1 MRTHYCGRV
10 DETSIGKAVT
20 VAGWAHRR
28 RDHGGVIF
36 VDLRDREGLLQI
48 VFDPDKADVFASA
61 ERVRNEFVLKVTGLV
76 RARPPGTAN
85 ANLKSGQ
92 VEVLCQE
99 LEILN
104 RSEPLPFQLD
114 ETVSEEVR
122 LRFRYLDLRR
132 EEMRERLLLRHRITR
147 AMRHYLDEAG
157 FVDIETPMLSKA
169 TPEGARDYLVPS
181 RTHAGKFFALPQSPQ
196 IYKQLLMISGFD
208 RYYQIVRCFRD
219 EDLRAD
225 RQPEFTQLDI
235 ETSFLDQAE
244 IQRLMEGLIHHLFKQ
259 VLGVELPSPMP
270 RMSYAE
276 AMRRYGSDKPDL
288 RVPLELVDVADL
300 VKGCDFK
307 VFAGPAADPR
317 GRVTALCV
325 PQGGK
330 LSRKEID
337 DYTAYVA
344 RYGAKGLAY
353 IKVNELSKGREGLQS
368 PILKFLSDSAISGI
382 MQRVAAKDGDLIF
395 FGADSGKVVS
405 DALGA
410 LRLKVGQDLKMVAAG
425 WRPLWVVDFPM
436 FEWDEEAKRWQ
447 AMHHPFTSPANLDS
461 AALTAS
467 PGEAIAKA
475 YDMVLNGS
483 EIGGGSVRIH
493 NQELQS
499 AVFDLLGISAEE
511 ARLKFGFLLDALK
524 FGAPPHGGIAFGLD
538 RLAMLMAGAD
548 SIRDVIAFPKT
559 QTAADLLDG
568 CAHRG
573 KRSSASGTAHSRA
586 YAAEDRLTLAA
597 ISPAR
602 IRLDRNLYRGRRI
615 SAARAPPAAG
625 ILAIRDGQPRMG

>member
-1 MRTHYCGRV
+1 MRTHYCGQV
-10 DETSIGKAVT
+10 GESAIGQVVT

-48 VFDPDKADVFASA
+48 VFDPDRAAVFAMA
-61 ERVRNEFVLKVTGLV
+61 ERVRNEYVLKVTGLV
-76 RARPPGTAN
+76 RVRPGGTAN
-85 ANLKSGQ
+85 VNLKAGQ
-92 VEVLCQE
+92 VELLCHD

-114 ETVSEEVR
+114 EHVSEEVR
-122 LRFRYLDLRR
+122 LRFRYIDLRR
-132 EEMRERLLLRHRITR
+132 EEMRDRLLLRHRITR
-147 AMRHYLDEAG
+147 AMRHYLDDAG

-235 ETSFLDQAE
+235 ETSFLDQKD
-244 IQRLMEGLIHHLFKQ
+244 IQALMEGQVRHLFKQ
-259 VLGVELPSPMP
+259 VLNVDLPDPLPTMT
-270 RMSYAE
+270 YAE

-353 IKVNELSKGREGLQS
+353 VKVNESAKGREGLQS
-368 PILKFLSDSAISGI
+368 PILKFLSDAAIAGILERTSA
-382 MQRVAAKDGDLIF
+382 RDGDLIF

-410 LRLKVGQDLKMVAAG
+410 LRLKVGHDLRLVASG

-436 FEWDEEAKRWQ
+436 FEYDPESRRWA
-447 AMHHPFTSPANLDS
+447 AMHHPFTSPVNLDY
-461 AALTAS
+461 AALSAS
-467 PGEAIAKA
+467 PGEALAKA
-475 YDMVLNGS
+475 YDLVLNGS

-493 NQELQS
+493 TQELQS
-499 AVFDLLGISAEE
+499 VVFDLLGISPEE
-511 ARLKFGFLLDALK
+511 ARTKFGFLLDALK

-559 QTAADLLDG
+559 QTAADLLMD
-568 CAHRG
+568 APTEVSEAQLRELH
-573 KRSSASGTAHSRA
+573 
-586 YAAEDRLTLAA
+586 
-597 ISPAR
+597 
-602 IRLDRNLYRGRRI
+602 IRVRT
-615 SAARAPPAAG
+615 PPK
-625 ILAIRDGQPRMG
+625 IE

>member
-1 MRTHYCGRV
+1 MRTHYCGQV
-10 DETSIGKAVT
+10 GETSVGQVVT
-20 VAGWAHRR
+20 VAGWAQRR

-36 VDLRDREGLLQI
+36 VDLRDREGLLQV
-48 VFDPDKADVFASA
+48 VFDPDLPDVFALA
-61 ERVRNEFVLKVTGLV
+61 ERVRNEYVLEVTGLV
-76 RARPPGTAN
+76 RARPAGTSN

-92 VEVLCQE
+92 VEVLCRQ
-99 LEILN
+99 LVILN

-114 ETVSEEVR
+114 EHVSEEVR
-122 LRFRYLDLRR
+122 LRYRYLDLRR
-132 EEMRERLLLRHRITR
+132 EEMQSRLLLRHRITR
-147 AMRHYLDEAG
+147 AMRAYLDDAG
-157 FVDIETPMLSKA
+157 FIDIETPMLSKA

-235 ETSFLDQAE
+235 ETSFLDQQQ
-244 IQRLMEGLIHHLFKQ
+244 IQGLMEGLIVTLFKR
-259 VLGVELPSPMP
+259 VLNVDLPQPLP

-288 RVPLELVDVADL
+288 RIPLELVDVADL
-300 VKGCDFK
+300 VAGCDFK

-317 GRVTALCV
+317 GRVAALRV

-353 IKVNELSKGREGLQS
+353 VKVNERAKGRDGLQS
-368 PILKFLSDSAISGI
+368 PILKFLGDAAVQGI
-382 MQRVAAKDGDLIF
+382 LERTGALDGDLIF
-395 FGADSGKVVS
+395 FGSDTGKIVS

-410 LRLKVGQDLKMVAAG
+410 LRLKVGQDLKLVAAG

-436 FEWDEEAKRWQ
+436 FEWDPDGKRWA
-447 AMHHPFTSPANLDS
+447 AMHHPFTSPVDLDY
-461 AALTAS
+461 AALAAS

-493 NQELQS
+493 SQDLQS
-499 AVFDLLGISAEE
+499 TVFDLLGITPEE

-524 FGAPPHGGIAFGLD
+524 LGAPPHGGIAFGLD

-559 QTAADLLDG
+559 QTAADLLMD
-568 CAHRG
+568 APTEVSEAQLRELH
-573 KRSSASGTAHSRA
+573 
-586 YAAEDRLTLAA
+586 
-597 ISPAR
+597 
-602 IRLDRNLYRGRRI
+602 IRVRV
-615 SAARAPPAAG
+615 PVKVE
-625 ILAIRDGQPRMG
+625 

>member
-1 MRTHYCGRV
+1 MRTHYCG
-10 DETSIGKAVT
+10 DIGTSLVGQVVT
-20 VAGWAHRR
+20 VAGWAQRR

-36 VDLRDREGLLQI
+36 VDLRDRAGLLQV
-48 VFDPDKADVFASA
+48 VFDPDSPEMFQAA
-61 ERVRNEFVLKVTGLV
+61 ERVRNEYVLEVTGLV
-76 RARPPGTAN
+76 RARPAGTAN
-85 ANLKSGQ
+85 SNLKSGG
-92 VEVLCQE
+92 VELLAQR

-114 ETVSEEVR
+114 EHVSEEVR
-122 LRFRYLDLRR
+122 LRYRYLDLRR

-147 AMRHYLDEAG
+147 AMREYLDDAG
-157 FVDIETPMLSKA
+157 FIDIETPMLSKA

-181 RTHAGKFFALPQSPQ
+181 RTHEGKFFALPQSPQ
-196 IYKQLLMISGFD
+196 IYKQLLMIAGFD

-235 ETSFLDQAE
+235 ETSFLDQQQ
-244 IQRLMEGLIHHLFKQ
+244 IQQLMEGLIVTLFKR
-259 VLGVELPSPMP
+259 VMNVDLPQPLP

-288 RVPLELVDVADL
+288 RIPLELVDVADL
-300 VKGCDFK
+300 VAGCDFK
-307 VFAGPAADPR
+307 VFAGPAADPN
-317 GRVTALCV
+317 GRVTALRV

-337 DYTAYVA
+337 DYTAHVA

-353 IKVNELSKGREGLQS
+353 VKVNERAKGRDGLQS
-368 PILKFLSDSAISGI
+368 PILKFLSDAAIGGI
-382 MQRVAAKDGDLIF
+382 LERTGAVDGDLIF
-395 FGADSGKVVS
+395 FGADTAKVVS

-410 LRLKVGQDLKMVAAG
+410 LRLKVGQDLKLVEPG

-436 FEWDEEAKRWQ
+436 FEWDPDSRRWM
-447 AMHHPFTSPANLDS
+447 AMHHPFTSPANLDY
-461 AALTAS
+461 AALAAN

-493 NQELQS
+493 MQELQS
-499 AVFDLLGISAEE
+499 TVFDLLGISADE
-511 ARLKFGFLLDALK
+511 AQLKFGFLLDALK
-524 FGAPPHGGIAFGLD
+524 MGAPPHGGIAFGLD

-559 QTAADLLDG
+559 QTAACLMMDAPTEVSEAQLKEL
-568 CAHRG
+568 H
-573 KRSSASGTAHSRA
+573 
-586 YAAEDRLTLAA
+586 
-597 ISPAR
+597 
-602 IRLDRNLYRGRRI
+602 IRVRTPIKVD
-615 SAARAPPAAG
+615 
-625 ILAIRDGQPRMG
+625 

>member
-1 MRTHYCGRV
+1 MRTHYCGQV
-10 DETSIGKAVT
+10 GESLIGQVVT
-20 VAGWAHRR
+20 VAGWASRR

-36 VDLRDREGLLQI
+36 VDLRDREGLLQV
-48 VFDPDKADVFASA
+48 VFDPDRADVFSRA
-61 ERVRNEFVLKVTGLV
+61 ERVRNEYVLKITGVV
-76 RARPPGTAN
+76 RLRPSGTAN

-92 VEVLCQE
+92 VELLAQE

-114 ETVSEEVR
+114 EHVSEEVR
-122 LRFRYLDLRR
+122 LRYRYLDLRR

-196 IYKQLLMISGFD
+196 IYKQLLMIAGFD

-235 ETSFLDQAE
+235 ETSFLDQAD
-244 IQRLMEGLIHHLFKQ
+244 IQKIMEGLVRHLFKQ
-259 VLGVELPSPMP
+259 VLAVEFPEPLP
-270 RMSYAE
+270 RMTYAE

-288 RVPLELVDVADL
+288 RVSLELVDVADL
-300 VKGCDFK
+300 VRGCDFK
-307 VFAGPAADPR
+307 VFAGPAADPH
-317 GRVTALCV
+317 GRVAALCV
-325 PQGGK
+325 PEGGK

-353 IKVNELSKGREGLQS
+353 VKVNELEKGRDGLQS
-368 PILKFLSDSAISGI
+368 PILKFLSDAAVAGI
-382 MQRVAAKDGDLIF
+382 LERTAAKDGDLIF
-395 FGADSGKVVS
+395 FGADSAKVVS
-405 DALGA
+405 DAIGA
-410 LRLKVGQDLKMVAAG
+410 LRLKVAQDLKLVAEG

-436 FEWDEEAKRWQ
+436 FEYDPEAKRWA
-447 AMHHPFTSPANLDS
+447 AMHHPFTSPVNLDH
-461 AALTAS
+461 AALAAS
-467 PGEAIAKA
+467 PGEALAKA
-475 YDMVLNGS
+475 YDLVLNGS

-493 NQELQS
+493 SQELQS
-499 AVFDLLGISAEE
+499 VVFDLLGISTEE
-511 ARLKFGFLLDALK
+511 ARAKFGFLLDALK

-559 QTAADLLDG
+559 QTAADLLMD
-568 CAHRG
+568 APTEVSEAQLRELH
-573 KRSSASGTAHSRA
+573 
-586 YAAEDRLTLAA
+586 
-597 ISPAR
+597 
-602 IRLDRNLYRGRRI
+602 IRV
-615 SAARAPPAAG
+615 RAP
-625 ILAIRDGQPRMG
+625 IKVE